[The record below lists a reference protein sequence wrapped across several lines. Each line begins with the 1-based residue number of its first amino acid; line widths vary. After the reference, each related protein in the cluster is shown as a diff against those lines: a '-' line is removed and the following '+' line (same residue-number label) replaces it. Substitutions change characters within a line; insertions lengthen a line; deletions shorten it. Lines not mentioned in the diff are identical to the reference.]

1 MRQQFKFHIL
11 AAALFLMMMPYKSM
25 AAAQQSHHSIRDH
38 TSKQLQKKLDQ
49 RIKALHLSRAVK
61 EKRLNLVLVDITNP
75 DAPKLAQV
83 NGDQM
88 MYAAS
93 LPKIAVLLTAFELI
107 KQGKLPL
114 NRETRDTM
122 TRMIRYSS
130 NKDATAMIDM
140 VGKDYINTVME
151 SPKYRLYDPKHNGGL
166 WVGKEYAGTAPF
178 HRDPLHNLS
187 HGASAMQVARF
198 YYMMQTGQLVSPR
211 YSAEMKGIMADS
223 GINHKF
229 VKGLDAMHNPDIR
242 MYRKSGT
249 WRDWHADSA
258 LIEHGGHR
266 YIAVALAHDPKGG
279 EWLKNIIHEMDDII
293 VAQAPV
299 ARELAQ
305 ADITQPATTAETPHL

>member
-49 RIKALHLSRAVK
+49 RIRALHLSRAVK

-140 VGKDYINTVME
+140 VGKDYI
-151 SPKYRLYDPKHNGGL
+151 
-166 WVGKEYAGTAPF
+166 
-178 HRDPLHNLS
+178 
-187 HGASAMQVARF
+187 
-198 YYMMQTGQLVSPR
+198 
-211 YSAEMKGIMADS
+211 
-223 GINHKF
+223 
-229 VKGLDAMHNPDIR
+229 
-242 MYRKSGT
+242 
-249 WRDWHADSA
+249 
-258 LIEHGGHR
+258 
-266 YIAVALAHDPKGG
+266 
-279 EWLKNIIHEMDDII
+279 
-293 VAQAPV
+293 
-299 ARELAQ
+299 
-305 ADITQPATTAETPHL
+305 